1 MFFFSLKNT
10 LSFWSSLLAKTPSFP
25 IPTERVE
32 VQKACELLNG
42 VGA

>member
-1 MFFFSLKNT
+1 MFAILLIFFDL
-10 LSFWSSLLAKTPSFP
+10 SSLLAMTLFLFQICVK
-25 IPTERVE
+25 